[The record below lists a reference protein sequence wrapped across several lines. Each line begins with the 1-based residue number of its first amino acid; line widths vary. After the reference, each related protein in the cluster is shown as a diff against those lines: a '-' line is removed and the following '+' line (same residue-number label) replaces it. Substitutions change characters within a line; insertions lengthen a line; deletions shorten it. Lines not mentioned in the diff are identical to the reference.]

1 MHFMQTGTAAYPH
14 PQQDTFHKPAS
25 WQVDK
30 ASCEP
35 AGPSQCEHMLI
46 LEKMSHVI
54 LVAKHNAMHNMMTLC
69 LAWADQTAFCICGVT
84 MTATHSGPVT
94 RWLMSTGLL
103 NWP

>member
-35 AGPSQCEHMLI
+35 AGPPQSEHMLLLVRI
-46 LEKMSHVI
+46 SWVV
-54 LVAKHNAMHNMMTLC
+54 LVAKHNVVHYMMTLC
-69 LAWADQTAFCICGVT
+69 LACAGQIAVCICDVM
-84 MTATHSGPVT
+84 MTSTHSGPVT
-94 RWLMSTGLL
+94 RWLMTTGLL
-103 NWP
+103 NRP